1 MCRRADAPDLGGVLR
16 PASGDLECEEV
27 KLSQPRLQPGEHE
40 AQTGQDLCSL
50 LRQQVSTEY
59 NPQTD
64 KDAKSCS
71 DCRDCAVHG
80 PALERSEDIREAR
93 RESVSSQ
100 GSGRR
105 SSSSSSVFSDV
116 DMVDRWRRST
126 SQVRRVAIKQGGNI
140 LKMSEA
146 YQLTIHISIRPFM
159 SLFNRKTLMLNVDIA
174 GILIFIIR
182 ANREPPFSD
191 LSIKPNSEQEDTSK
205 VMMAMQ
211 TI

>member
-1 MCRRADAPDLGGVLR
+1 M
-16 PASGDLECEEV
+16 
-27 KLSQPRLQPGEHE
+27 
-40 AQTGQDLCSL
+40 
-50 LRQQVSTEY
+50 
-59 NPQTD
+59 
-64 KDAKSCS
+64 
-71 DCRDCAVHG
+71 
-80 PALERSEDIREAR
+80 
-93 RESVSSQ
+93 
-100 GSGRR
+100 
-105 SSSSSSVFSDV
+105 
-116 DMVDRWRRST
+116 
-126 SQVRRVAIKQGGNI
+126 RRVAIKQGGNI